1 MKIGYFGIALCATA
15 LSATIANAQDIN
27 AYKLLNLSLEDP
39 TLGSARYAGMGG
51 AMGAIGGVSS
61 ALKDNAASIAAGTKS
76 DIGLTFDLYSNNDG
90 QCSFA
95 VSDASLLFNIDHNN
109 NSGYMSSALAITY
122 NRNRTFDSDIYLKDR
137 SFNSTTNDHEEGGT
151 DAINFAYAG
160 NINNQFYFGVAVG
173 ITDLR
178 FEKSN
183 VYKDANLTDDL
194 ISNTDGTG
202 CNFNVGLLYQ
212 PTDFMRVGV
221 GIQTPTLYNIDE
233 SWSLVENGVEI
244 TDLFYEYSYK
254 IHTPMKFSAQL
265 GFMVGDRANIG
276 IDYSMRNYTRMWGE
290 YENLKMRHLEE
301 DIKEI
306 CKTQHT
312 LKVGAE
318 VNVVGGLDLRAGY
331 AICTAPV
338 LEAKEACDKLA
349 SLGGAYVGDYWY
361 ADDYDNDGNPI
372 GEEYYH
378 GPLYSFTSPKLR
390 QYISAG
396 FGYSGRVA
404 YVDFAYIRKIAT
416 VQYMFQQPFDEG
428 KCDFVSTYANELGDQ
443 KYGSNHF
450 MLSFGFHF

>member
-15 LSATIANAQDIN
+15 LSATISNAQDIN

-122 NRNRTFDSDIYLKDR
+122 NRNRTFDSDMFIEDRIY
-137 SFNSTTNDHEEGGT
+137 NSTTNDHEEGGT

-178 FEKSN
+178 FEKNNIYRDDN
-183 VYKDANLTDDL
+183 VYNDYE
-194 ISNTDGTG
+194 ISADGTG

-212 PTDFMRVGV
+212 PTDFLRVGV

-233 SWSLVENGVEI
+233 SWSFIENKKE
-244 TDLFYEYSYK
+244 TLDDYPYK

-290 YENLKMRHLEE
+290 FANLKMRQLEK
-301 DIKEI
+301 DIKDI

-318 VNVVGGLDLRAGY
+318 VNVVGGLDIRAGY
-331 AICTAPV
+331 AVCTAPV
-338 LEAKEACDKLA
+338 LEAKEACNKLET
-349 SLGGAYVGDYWY
+349 LGGAYVGDYW
-361 ADDYDNDGNPI
+361 DQDSEGNFYYGPI
-372 GEEYYH
+372 
-378 GPLYSFTSPKLR
+378 YSFTSPKLR

-404 YVDFAYIRKIAT
+404 YVDFAYIRKLAT
-416 VQYMFQQPFDEG
+416 VQYMLQQPYEG
-428 KCDFVSTYANELGDQ
+428 TCNLVSTYANELGDQ

>member
-122 NRNRTFDSDIYLKDR
+122 NRNRTFDSDMFLEDRIY
-137 SFNSTTNDHEEGGT
+137 NSTTNDHEEGGT

-178 FEKSN
+178 FEKNNIYRDDN
-183 VYKDANLTDDL
+183 VYDDYE
-194 ISNTDGTG
+194 ISADGTG

-212 PTDFMRVGV
+212 PTDFLRVGV

-233 SWSLVENGVEI
+233 SWSFIENKKE
-244 TDLFYEYSYK
+244 TLDDYPYK

-290 YENLKMRHLEE
+290 FANLKMRQLEK
-301 DIKEI
+301 DIKDI

-318 VNVVGGLDLRAGY
+318 VNVVGGLDILAGY
-331 AICTAPV
+331 AVCTAPV
-338 LEAKEACDKLA
+338 LEAKEACNKLET
-349 SLGGAYVGDYWY
+349 LGGAYVGDYW
-361 ADDYDNDGNPI
+361 DQDSEGNFYYGPI
-372 GEEYYH
+372 
-378 GPLYSFTSPKLR
+378 YSFTSPKLR

-404 YVDFAYIRKIAT
+404 YVDFAYIRKLAT
-416 VQYMFQQPFDEG
+416 VQYMLQQPYEG
-428 KCDFVSTYANELGDQ
+428 TCNLVSTYANELGDQ

>member
-122 NRNRTFDSDIYLKDR
+122 NRNRTFDSDMFIEDRIY
-137 SFNSTTNDHEEGGT
+137 NSTTNDHEEGGT

-178 FEKSN
+178 FEKNNIYRDDN
-183 VYKDANLTDDL
+183 VYNDYE
-194 ISNTDGTG
+194 ISADGTG

-212 PTDFMRVGV
+212 PTDFLRVGV

-233 SWSLVENGVEI
+233 SWSFIENKKE
-244 TDLFYEYSYK
+244 TLDDYPYK

-290 YENLKMRHLEE
+290 FANLKMRQLEK
-301 DIKEI
+301 DIKDI

-318 VNVVGGLDLRAGY
+318 VNVVGGLDIRAGY
-331 AICTAPV
+331 AVCTAPV
-338 LEAKEACDKLA
+338 LEAKEACNKLET
-349 SLGGAYVGDYWY
+349 LGGAYVGDYW
-361 ADDYDNDGNPI
+361 DQDSEGNFYYGPI
-372 GEEYYH
+372 
-378 GPLYSFTSPKLR
+378 YSFTSPKLR

-396 FGYSGRVA
+396 FGYSGRGA
-404 YVDFAYIRKIAT
+404 YVDFAYIRKLAT
-416 VQYMFQQPFDEG
+416 VQYMLQQPYEG
-428 KCDFVSTYANELGDQ
+428 TCNLVSTYANELGDQ

>member
-90 QCSFA
+90 QCSFT
-95 VSDASLLFNIDHNN
+95 VSDASLLFNIDHHN

-122 NRNRTFDSDIYLKDR
+122 NRNRTYDSDMFLKDITY
-137 SFNSTTNDHEEGGT
+137 NSTTNDHEEGGT
-151 DAINFAYAG
+151 DAVNFAYAG

-183 VYKDANLTDDL
+183 IYKDEEYYDDY
-194 ISNTDGTG
+194 IIETNGAG

-221 GIQTPTLYNIDE
+221 GLQTPTLYNIDE
-233 SWSLVENGVEI
+233 SWSFIVNRDE
-244 TDLFYEYSYK
+244 TRDDYPYK

-290 YENLKMRHLEE
+290 FANLKMRLLEE
-301 DIKEI
+301 NIKEI

-318 VNVVGGLDLRAGY
+318 VNVIGGLDLRAGY
-331 AICTAPV
+331 AVCTAPV
-338 LEAKEACDKLA
+338 LEAEEACKKIER
-349 SLGGAYVGDYWY
+349 LGGAYAGDYWDQDENGEY
-361 ADDYDNDGNPI
+361 FYGPI
-372 GEEYYH
+372 
-378 GPLYSFTSPKLR
+378 YSFTSPKMR

-396 FGYSGRVA
+396 FGYSGKIA
-404 YVDFAYIRKIAT
+404 YVDFAYIRKLST
-416 VQYMFQQPFDEG
+416 VQYMLQQPIDEG
-428 KCDFVSTYANELGDQ
+428 TTKLVSTYATEIGDQ
-443 KYGSNHF
+443 KHGSNHF

>member
-90 QCSFA
+90 QCSFT
-95 VSDASLLFNIDHNN
+95 VSDASLLFNIDHHN

-122 NRNRTFDSDIYLKDR
+122 NRNRTYDSDMFLKDITY
-137 SFNSTTNDHEEGGT
+137 NSTTNDHEEGGT
-151 DAINFAYAG
+151 DAVNFAYAG

-183 VYKDANLTDDL
+183 IYKDEEYYDDY
-194 ISNTDGTG
+194 IIETNGAG

-221 GIQTPTLYNIDE
+221 GLQTPTLYNIDE
-233 SWSLVENGVEI
+233 SWSFIVNRDE
-244 TDLFYEYSYK
+244 TRDDYPYK

-290 YENLKMRHLEE
+290 FANLKMRLLEE
-301 DIKEI
+301 NIKEI

-318 VNVVGGLDLRAGY
+318 VNVIGGLDLRAGY
-331 AICTAPV
+331 AVCTAPV
-338 LEAKEACDKLA
+338 LEAEEACKKIER
-349 SLGGAYVGDYWY
+349 LGGAYAGDYWDQDENGEY
-361 ADDYDNDGNPI
+361 FYGPI
-372 GEEYYH
+372 
-378 GPLYSFTSPKLR
+378 YSFTSPKMR

-396 FGYSGRVA
+396 FGYSGKIA
-404 YVDFAYIRKIAT
+404 YVDFAYIRKLST
-416 VQYMFQQPFDEG
+416 VQYMLQQPIDEG
-428 KCDFVSTYANELGDQ
+428 TTKLVSTYASEIGDQ
-443 KYGSNHF
+443 KHGSNHF

>member
-122 NRNRTFDSDIYLKDR
+122 NRNRTFDSDMFIEDRIY
-137 SFNSTTNDHEEGGT
+137 NSTTNDHEEGGT

-178 FEKSN
+178 FEKNNIYRDDN
-183 VYKDANLTDDL
+183 VYDDYE
-194 ISNTDGTG
+194 ISADGTG

-212 PTDFMRVGV
+212 PTDFLRVGV

-233 SWSLVENGVEI
+233 SWSFIENKKE
-244 TDLFYEYSYK
+244 TLDDYPYK

-290 YENLKMRHLEE
+290 FANLKIRELEK
-301 DIKEI
+301 DIKDI

-318 VNVVGGLDLRAGY
+318 VNVVGGLDIRAGY
-331 AICTAPV
+331 AVCTAPV
-338 LEAKEACDKLA
+338 LEAKEACNKLET
-349 SLGGAYVGDYWY
+349 LGGAYVGDYW
-361 ADDYDNDGNPI
+361 DQDSEGNFYYGPI
-372 GEEYYH
+372 
-378 GPLYSFTSPKLR
+378 YSFTSPKLR

-404 YVDFAYIRKIAT
+404 YVDFAYIRKLAT
-416 VQYMFQQPFDEG
+416 VQYMLQQPYEG
-428 KCDFVSTYANELGDQ
+428 TCNLVSTYANELGDQ

>member
-39 TLGSARYAGMGG
+39 TLGSARYSGMGG

-122 NRNRTFDSDIYLKDR
+122 NRNRTFDSDMFLEDRIY
-137 SFNSTTNDHEEGGT
+137 NSTTNDHEEGGT

-178 FEKSN
+178 FEKNNIYRDDN
-183 VYKDANLTDDL
+183 VYDDYE
-194 ISNTDGTG
+194 ISADGTG

-212 PTDFMRVGV
+212 PTDFLRVGV

-233 SWSLVENGVEI
+233 SWSFIENKKE
-244 TDLFYEYSYK
+244 TLDDYPYK

-290 YENLKMRHLEE
+290 FANLKMRQLEK
-301 DIKEI
+301 DIKDI

-318 VNVVGGLDLRAGY
+318 VNVVGGLDIRAGY
-331 AICTAPV
+331 AVCTAPV
-338 LEAKEACDKLA
+338 LEAKEACNKLET
-349 SLGGAYVGDYWY
+349 LGGAYVGDYW
-361 ADDYDNDGNPI
+361 DQDSEGNFYYGPI
-372 GEEYYH
+372 
-378 GPLYSFTSPKLR
+378 YSFTSPKLR

-404 YVDFAYIRKIAT
+404 YVDFAYIRKLAT
-416 VQYMFQQPFDEG
+416 VQYMLQQPYEG
-428 KCDFVSTYANELGDQ
+428 TCNLVSTYANELGDQ

>member
-122 NRNRTFDSDIYLKDR
+122 NRNRTFDSDMFIEDRIY
-137 SFNSTTNDHEEGGT
+137 NSTTNDHEEGGT

-178 FEKSN
+178 FEKNNIYRDDN
-183 VYKDANLTDDL
+183 VYNDYE
-194 ISNTDGTG
+194 ISADGTG

-212 PTDFMRVGV
+212 PTDFLRVGV

-233 SWSLVENGVEI
+233 SWSFIENKKE
-244 TDLFYEYSYK
+244 TLDDYPYK

-290 YENLKMRHLEE
+290 FANLKMRQLEK
-301 DIKEI
+301 DIKDI

-318 VNVVGGLDLRAGY
+318 VNVVGGLDIRAGY
-331 AICTAPV
+331 AVCTAPV
-338 LEAKEACDKLA
+338 LEAKEACNKLET
-349 SLGGAYVGDYWY
+349 LGGAYVGDYW
-361 ADDYDNDGNPI
+361 DQDSEGNFYYGPI
-372 GEEYYH
+372 
-378 GPLYSFTSPKLR
+378 YSFTSPKLR

-404 YVDFAYIRKIAT
+404 YVDFAYIRKLAT
-416 VQYMFQQPFDEG
+416 VQYMLQQPYEG
-428 KCDFVSTYANELGDQ
+428 TCNLVSTYANELGDQ

>member
-51 AMGAIGGVSS
+51 AMGAIGGVTS

-76 DIGLTFDLYSNNDG
+76 DIGMTFDLYSNNDG
-90 QCSFA
+90 QCSFV
-95 VSDASLLFNIDHNN
+95 VSDASLLFNIEHNS
-109 NSGYMSSALAITY
+109 SGYVSSAFAIAY
-122 NRNRTFDSDIYLKDR
+122 NRNRTYDSDMFLSDKTYDSK
-137 SFNSTTNDHEEGGT
+137 TNDHEEGGT
-151 DAINFAYAG
+151 DAVNFAYAG

-183 VYKDANLTDDL
+183 IYKSPELYDDL
-194 ISNTDGTG
+194 ISKSDGAG

-212 PTDFMRVGV
+212 PTDFMRVGI
-221 GIQTPTLYNIDE
+221 GLQTPTLYNIEE
-233 SWSLVENGVEI
+233 SWSFIENDNK
-244 TDLFYEYSYK
+244 TFDDYLYK

-290 YENLKMRHLEE
+290 YANLKMRELEI
-301 DIKEI
+301 DIKDV

-312 LKVGAE
+312 VKVGAE
-318 VNVVGGLDLRAGY
+318 INVIGGLDLRAGY
-331 AICTAPV
+331 AVCTAPV
-338 LEAKEACDKLA
+338 LEAKEACDKFA
-349 SLGGAYVGDYWY
+349 ALGGAYSGDYWY
-361 ADDYDNDGNPI
+361 ADLDDK
-372 GEEYYH
+372 GEAVSDVYYH
-378 GPLYSFTSPKLR
+378 GSMYSFTSPKLR

-404 YVDFAYIRKIAT
+404 YVDFAYIRKLST
-416 VQYMFQQPFDEG
+416 VQYMLQQPFDEG
-428 KCDFVSTYANELGDQ
+428 AANLVSTYANELGDL
-443 KYGSNHF
+443 KHGSNHF

>member
-122 NRNRTFDSDIYLKDR
+122 NRNRTFDSDMFLEDRIY
-137 SFNSTTNDHEEGGT
+137 NSTTNDHEEGGT

-178 FEKSN
+178 FEKNN
-183 VYKDANLTDDL
+183 VYRDDNVYDDYE
-194 ISNTDGTG
+194 ISADGTG

-212 PTDFMRVGV
+212 PTDFLRVGV

-233 SWSLVENGVEI
+233 SWSFIENKKE
-244 TDLFYEYSYK
+244 TLDDYPYK

-290 YENLKMRHLEE
+290 FANLKMRQLEK
-301 DIKEI
+301 DIKDI

-318 VNVVGGLDLRAGY
+318 VNVVGGLDIRAGY
-331 AICTAPV
+331 AVCTAPV
-338 LEAKEACDKLA
+338 LEAKEACNKLET
-349 SLGGAYVGDYWY
+349 LGGAYVGDYW
-361 ADDYDNDGNPI
+361 DQDSEGNFYYGPI
-372 GEEYYH
+372 
-378 GPLYSFTSPKLR
+378 YSFTSPKLR

-404 YVDFAYIRKIAT
+404 YVDFAYIRKLAT
-416 VQYMFQQPFDEG
+416 VQYMLQQPYEG
-428 KCDFVSTYANELGDQ
+428 TCNLVSTYANELGDQ

>member
-51 AMGAIGGVSS
+51 AMGAIGGVTS

-76 DIGLTFDLYSNNDG
+76 DIGMTFDLYSNNDG

-95 VSDASLLFNIDHNN
+95 VSDASLLFNIEHNS
-109 NSGYMSSALAITY
+109 SGYVSSALAISY
-122 NRNRTFDSDIYLKDR
+122 NRNRTYDSDMFLKDR
-137 SFNSTTNDHEEGGT
+137 TYNSTTNDHEEGGT
-151 DAINFAYAG
+151 DVVNFAYAG

-173 ITDLR
+173 ITDMR

-183 VYKDANLTDDL
+183 IYKDEQYLDDFY
-194 ISNTDGTG
+194 SETNGTG

-221 GIQTPTLYNIDE
+221 GLQTPTLYDIDE
-233 SWSLVENGVEI
+233 TWSFNK
-244 TDLFYEYSYK
+244 TRDEYPYK

-276 IDYSMRNYTRMWGE
+276 LDYSMRNYTRMWGE
-290 YENLKMRHLEE
+290 FANLKMRLLEE
-301 DIKEI
+301 NIKEI

-318 VNVVGGLDLRAGY
+318 VNVIGGLDLRAGY
-331 AICTAPV
+331 AVCSAPV
-338 LEAKEACDKLA
+338 LEAKEACDKIEM
-349 SLGGAYVGDYWY
+349 LGGAYSGDYW
-361 ADDYDNDGNPI
+361 DEDEEG
-372 GEEYYH
+372 EYYY
-378 GPLYSFTSPKLR
+378 GPIYSFTSPKLR

-396 FGYSGRVA
+396 FGYSGRIA
-404 YVDFAYIRKIAT
+404 YVDFAYIRKLAT
-416 VQYMFQQPFDEG
+416 VQYMLQQPVDEG
-428 KCDFVSTYANELGDQ
+428 RTNLVSTYANEIGDL
-443 KYGSNHF
+443 KHGSNHF

>member
-122 NRNRTFDSDIYLKDR
+122 NRNRTFDSDMFIEDRIY
-137 SFNSTTNDHEEGGT
+137 NSTTNDHEEGGT

-178 FEKSN
+178 FEKNNIYRDDN
-183 VYKDANLTDDL
+183 VYNDYE
-194 ISNTDGTG
+194 ISADGTG

-212 PTDFMRVGV
+212 PTDFLRVGV

-233 SWSLVENGVEI
+233 SWSFIENKKE
-244 TDLFYEYSYK
+244 TLDDYPYK

-290 YENLKMRHLEE
+290 FANLKMRQLEK
-301 DIKEI
+301 DIKDI

-318 VNVVGGLDLRAGY
+318 VNVVGGLDIRAGY
-331 AICTAPV
+331 AVCTAPV
-338 LEAKEACDKLA
+338 LEAKEACNKLET
-349 SLGGAYVGDYWY
+349 LGGAYVGDYW
-361 ADDYDNDGNPI
+361 DQDSEGNFYYGPI
-372 GEEYYH
+372 
-378 GPLYSFTSPKLR
+378 YSFT
-390 QYISAG
+390 
-396 FGYSGRVA
+396 
-404 YVDFAYIRKIAT
+404 
-416 VQYMFQQPFDEG
+416 
-428 KCDFVSTYANELGDQ
+428 
-443 KYGSNHF
+443 
-450 MLSFGFHF
+450 

>member
-39 TLGSARYAGMGG
+39 TIGSARYAGMGG

-90 QCSFA
+90 QCSFT
-95 VSDASLLFNIDHNN
+95 VSDASLLFNIDHHN

-122 NRNRTFDSDIYLKDR
+122 NRNRTYDSDMFLKDITY
-137 SFNSTTNDHEEGGT
+137 NSTTNDHEEGGT
-151 DAINFAYAG
+151 DAVNFAYAG

-183 VYKDANLTDDL
+183 IYKDEEYYDDY
-194 ISNTDGTG
+194 IIETNGAG

-221 GIQTPTLYNIDE
+221 GLQTPTLYNIDE
-233 SWSLVENGVEI
+233 SWSFIVNRDE
-244 TDLFYEYSYK
+244 TRDDYPYK

-290 YENLKMRHLEE
+290 FANLKMRLLEE
-301 DIKEI
+301 NIKEI

-318 VNVVGGLDLRAGY
+318 GNVIGGLDLRAGY
-331 AICTAPV
+331 AVCTAPV
-338 LEAKEACDKLA
+338 LEAEEACKKIER
-349 SLGGAYVGDYWY
+349 LGGAYAGDYWDQDENGEY
-361 ADDYDNDGNPI
+361 FYGPI
-372 GEEYYH
+372 
-378 GPLYSFTSPKLR
+378 YSFTSPKMR

-396 FGYSGRVA
+396 FGYSGKIA
-404 YVDFAYIRKIAT
+404 YVDFAYIRKLST
-416 VQYMFQQPFDEG
+416 VQYMLQQPIDEG
-428 KCDFVSTYANELGDQ
+428 TTKLVSTYATEIGDQ
-443 KYGSNHF
+443 KHGSNHF

>member
-122 NRNRTFDSDIYLKDR
+122 NRNRTFDSDMFLEDRIY
-137 SFNSTTNDHEEGGT
+137 NSTTNDHEEGGT

-178 FEKSN
+178 FEKNNIYRDDN
-183 VYKDANLTDDL
+183 VYDDYE
-194 ISNTDGTG
+194 ISADGTG

-212 PTDFMRVGV
+212 PTDFLRVGV

-233 SWSLVENGVEI
+233 SWSFIENKKE
-244 TDLFYEYSYK
+244 TLDDYPYK

-290 YENLKMRHLEE
+290 FANLKMRQLEK
-301 DIKEI
+301 DIKDI

-318 VNVVGGLDLRAGY
+318 VNVVGGLDIRAGY
-331 AICTAPV
+331 AVCTAPV
-338 LEAKEACDKLA
+338 LEAKEACNKLET
-349 SLGGAYVGDYWY
+349 LGGAYVGDYW
-361 ADDYDNDGNPI
+361 DQDSEGNFYYGPI
-372 GEEYYH
+372 
-378 GPLYSFTSPKLR
+378 YSFTSPKLR

-404 YVDFAYIRKIAT
+404 YVDFAYIRKLAT
-416 VQYMFQQPFDEG
+416 VQYMLQQPYEG
-428 KCDFVSTYANELGDQ
+428 TCNLVSTYANELGDQ

>member
-39 TLGSARYAGMGG
+39 TLGSARYSGMGG

-122 NRNRTFDSDIYLKDR
+122 NRNRTFDSDMFLEDRIY
-137 SFNSTTNDHEEGGT
+137 NSTTNDHEEGGT

-178 FEKSN
+178 FEKNN
-183 VYKDANLTDDL
+183 VYRDDNVYDDYE
-194 ISNTDGTG
+194 ISADGTG

-212 PTDFMRVGV
+212 PTDFLRVGV

-233 SWSLVENGVEI
+233 SWSFIENKKE
-244 TDLFYEYSYK
+244 TLDDYPYK

-290 YENLKMRHLEE
+290 FANLKMRQLEK
-301 DIKEI
+301 DIKDI

-318 VNVVGGLDLRAGY
+318 VNVVGGLDIRAGY
-331 AICTAPV
+331 AVCTAPV
-338 LEAKEACDKLA
+338 LEAKEACNKLET
-349 SLGGAYVGDYWY
+349 LGGAYVGDYW
-361 ADDYDNDGNPI
+361 DQDSEGNFYYGPI
-372 GEEYYH
+372 
-378 GPLYSFTSPKLR
+378 YSFTSPKLR

-404 YVDFAYIRKIAT
+404 YVDFAYIRKLAT
-416 VQYMFQQPFDEG
+416 VQYMLQQPYEG
-428 KCDFVSTYANELGDQ
+428 TCNLVSTYANELGDQ

>member
-27 AYKLLNLSLEDP
+27 AYKVLNLSLEDP

-76 DIGLTFDLYSNNDG
+76 DIGMTFDLYSNNDG

-95 VSDASLLFNIDHNN
+95 VSDASLLFNIEHNS
-109 NSGYMSSALAITY
+109 SGYVSSALAIAY
-122 NRNRTFDSDIYLKDR
+122 NRNRTFDKDMFLKDKTY
-137 SFNSTTNDHEEGGT
+137 NSTTNDHEEGGT

-178 FEKSN
+178 FDKDNIYKAPDLTGDYVSN
-183 VYKDANLTDDL
+183 ANF
-194 ISNTDGTG
+194 SSRSEGSG

-212 PTDFMRVGV
+212 PSDFMRVGI
-221 GIQTPTLYNIDE
+221 GLQTPTLYNIEEDWKAKEDGMENSYDE
-233 SWSLVENGVEI
+233 
-244 TDLFYEYSYK
+244 YRYK

-265 GFMVGDRANIG
+265 GFMIGDRANIG

-290 YENLKMRHLEE
+290 FANLKMRMLEE

-318 VNVVGGLDLRAGY
+318 INIIDGLDLRAGY
-331 AICTAPV
+331 AVCTAPIREV
-338 LEAKEACDKLA
+338 QESCDKLA
-349 SLGGAYVGDYWY
+349 DLGGAYSGDYW
-361 ADDYDNDGNPI
+361 ANDENGDYF
-372 GEEYYH
+372 Y
-378 GPLYSFTSPKLR
+378 GPLYSFTSPKIR

-404 YVDFAYIRKIAT
+404 YVDFAYIRKLAT
-416 VQYMFQQPFDEG
+416 AQYMLQQPFDEG
-428 KCDFVSTYANELGDQ
+428 TANLVSTYANELGDL
-443 KYGSNHF
+443 KHGSNHF

>member
-27 AYKLLNLSLEDP
+27 AYKVLNLSLEDP

-76 DIGLTFDLYSNNDG
+76 DIGMTFDLYSNNDG

-95 VSDASLLFNIDHNN
+95 VSDASLLFNIEHN
-109 NSGYMSSALAITY
+109 NSGYVSSALAITY
-122 NRNRTFDSDIYLKDR
+122 NRNRTYDSDMFLKDKVYD
-137 SFNSTTNDHEEGGT
+137 SKTNDHEEGGT

-178 FEKSN
+178 FEKN
-183 VYKDANLTDDL
+183 NLYKSMDLNDDL
-194 ISNTDGTG
+194 RSNSDGAG

-212 PTDFMRVGV
+212 PTDFMRVGI
-221 GIQTPTLYNIDE
+221 GLQTPTLYDIDE
-233 SWSLVENGVEI
+233 TWKLIENG
-244 TDLFYEYSYK
+244 DQSFDPFYEYSYK

-265 GFMVGDRANIG
+265 GFMAGDRANIG
-276 IDYSMRNYTRMWGE
+276 IDYSMRNYKRMWVE
-290 YENLKMRHLEE
+290 FENLKMRELET
-301 DIKEI
+301 DIKEV
-306 CKTQHT
+306 CKIQHT

-318 VNVVGGLDLRAGY
+318 VNIIDGLDLRAGY
-331 AICTAPV
+331 AICTAPI

-349 SLGGAYVGDYWY
+349 DLGGAYSGDYWY
-361 ADDYDNDGNPI
+361 PDYNGDGEPI
-372 GEEYYH
+372 GDIYYH
-378 GPLYSFTSPKLR
+378 GPMYSFTSPKIR

-396 FGYSGRVA
+396 FGYSGKIA
-404 YVDFAYIRKIAT
+404 YVDFAYIRKLST
-416 VQYMFQQPFDEG
+416 VQYMYQQPFDAG
-428 KCDFVSTYANELGDQ
+428 TANLVSTYAEELGDL
-443 KYGSNHF
+443 KHGSNHF

>member
-122 NRNRTFDSDIYLKDR
+122 NRNRTFDSDMFIEDRIY
-137 SFNSTTNDHEEGGT
+137 NSTTNDHEEGGT

-178 FEKSN
+178 FEKNNIYRDDN
-183 VYKDANLTDDL
+183 VYNDYE
-194 ISNTDGTG
+194 ISADGTG

-212 PTDFMRVGV
+212 PTDFLRVGV

-233 SWSLVENGVEI
+233 SWSFIENKKE
-244 TDLFYEYSYK
+244 TLDDYPYK

-290 YENLKMRHLEE
+290 FANLKMRQLEK
-301 DIKEI
+301 DIKDI

-361 ADDYDNDGNPI
+361 PDYDKDGNPI
-372 GEEYYH
+372 SNDYYH

-404 YVDFAYIRKIAT
+404 YVDFAYIRKLAT
-416 VQYMFQQPFDEG
+416 VQYMLQQPYEG
-428 KCDFVSTYANELGDQ
+428 TCDLVSTYANELGDQ

>member
-122 NRNRTFDSDIYLKDR
+122 NRNRTFDSDMFIEDRIY
-137 SFNSTTNDHEEGGT
+137 NSTTNDHEEGGT

-178 FEKSN
+178 FEKNNIYRDDN
-183 VYKDANLTDDL
+183 VYNDYE
-194 ISNTDGTG
+194 ISADGTG

-212 PTDFMRVGV
+212 PTDFLRVGV

-233 SWSLVENGVEI
+233 SWSFIENKKE
-244 TDLFYEYSYK
+244 TLDDYPYK

-290 YENLKMRHLEE
+290 FANLKIRELEK
-301 DIKEI
+301 DIKDI

-318 VNVVGGLDLRAGY
+318 VNVVGGLDIRAGY
-331 AICTAPV
+331 AVCTAPV
-338 LEAKEACDKLA
+338 LEAKEACNKLET
-349 SLGGAYVGDYWY
+349 LGGAYVGDYWDQDSEGTFY
-361 ADDYDNDGNPI
+361 YGPI
-372 GEEYYH
+372 
-378 GPLYSFTSPKLR
+378 YSFTSPKLR

-404 YVDFAYIRKIAT
+404 YVDFAYIRKLAT
-416 VQYMFQQPFDEG
+416 VQYMLQQPYEG
-428 KCDFVSTYANELGDQ
+428 TCNLVSTYANELGDQ

>member
-122 NRNRTFDSDIYLKDR
+122 NRNRTFDSDMFIEDRIY
-137 SFNSTTNDHEEGGT
+137 NSTTNDHEEGGT

-178 FEKSN
+178 FEKNNIYRDDN
-183 VYKDANLTDDL
+183 VYDDYE
-194 ISNTDGTG
+194 ISADGTG

-212 PTDFMRVGV
+212 PTDFLRVGV

-233 SWSLVENGVEI
+233 SWSFIENKKE
-244 TDLFYEYSYK
+244 TLDDYPYK

-290 YENLKMRHLEE
+290 FANLKMRQLEK
-301 DIKEI
+301 DIKDI

-318 VNVVGGLDLRAGY
+318 VNVVGGLDIRAGY
-331 AICTAPV
+331 AVCTAPV
-338 LEAKEACDKLA
+338 LEAKEACNKLET
-349 SLGGAYVGDYWY
+349 LGGAYVGDYW
-361 ADDYDNDGNPI
+361 DQDSEGNFYYGPI
-372 GEEYYH
+372 
-378 GPLYSFTSPKLR
+378 YSFTSPKLR

-404 YVDFAYIRKIAT
+404 YVDFAYIRKLAT
-416 VQYMFQQPFDEG
+416 VQYMLQQPYEG
-428 KCDFVSTYANELGDQ
+428 TCNLVSTYANELGDQ

>member
-122 NRNRTFDSDIYLKDR
+122 NRNRTFDSDMFLEDR
-137 SFNSTTNDHEEGGT
+137 SYNSTTNDHEEGGT

-178 FEKSN
+178 FEKNNIYRDDN
-183 VYKDANLTDDL
+183 VYDDYE
-194 ISNTDGTG
+194 ISADGTG

-212 PTDFMRVGV
+212 PTDFLRVGV

-233 SWSLVENGVEI
+233 SWSFIENKKE
-244 TDLFYEYSYK
+244 TLDDYPYK

-290 YENLKMRHLEE
+290 FANLKMRQLEK
-301 DIKEI
+301 DIKDI

-318 VNVVGGLDLRAGY
+318 VNVVGGLDIRAGY
-331 AICTAPV
+331 AVCTAPV
-338 LEAKEACDKLA
+338 LEAKEACNKLET
-349 SLGGAYVGDYWY
+349 LGGAYVGDYW
-361 ADDYDNDGNPI
+361 DQDSEGNFYYGPI
-372 GEEYYH
+372 
-378 GPLYSFTSPKLR
+378 YSFTSPKLR

-404 YVDFAYIRKIAT
+404 YVDFAYIRKLAT
-416 VQYMFQQPFDEG
+416 VQYMLQQPYEG
-428 KCDFVSTYANELGDQ
+428 SCDLVSTYANELGDQ
-443 KYGSNHF
+443 KHGSNHF

>member
-122 NRNRTFDSDIYLKDR
+122 NRNRTFDSDMFLEDR
-137 SFNSTTNDHEEGGT
+137 SYNSTTNDHEEGGT

-178 FEKSN
+178 FEKNNIYRDDN
-183 VYKDANLTDDL
+183 VYDDYE
-194 ISNTDGTG
+194 ISADGTG

-212 PTDFMRVGV
+212 PTDFLRVGV

-233 SWSLVENGVEI
+233 SWSFIENKKE
-244 TDLFYEYSYK
+244 TLDDYPYK

-290 YENLKMRHLEE
+290 FANLKMRQLEK
-301 DIKEI
+301 DIKDI

-318 VNVVGGLDLRAGY
+318 VNVVGGLDIRAGY
-331 AICTAPV
+331 AVCTAPV
-338 LEAKEACDKLA
+338 LEAKEACNKLET
-349 SLGGAYVGDYWY
+349 LGGAYVGDYW
-361 ADDYDNDGNPI
+361 DVDSET
-372 GEEYYH
+372 GENYYY

-404 YVDFAYIRKIAT
+404 YVDFAYIRKLAT
-416 VQYMFQQPFDEG
+416 VQYMLQQPYEG
-428 KCDFVSTYANELGDQ
+428 SCDLVSTYANELGDQ

>member
-122 NRNRTFDSDIYLKDR
+122 NRNRTFDSDMFIEDRIY
-137 SFNSTTNDHEEGGT
+137 NSTTNDHEEGGT

-178 FEKSN
+178 FEKNNIYRDDN
-183 VYKDANLTDDL
+183 VYNDYE
-194 ISNTDGTG
+194 ISADGTG

-212 PTDFMRVGV
+212 PTDFLRVGV

-233 SWSLVENGVEI
+233 SWSFIENKKE
-244 TDLFYEYSYK
+244 TLDDYPYK

-290 YENLKMRHLEE
+290 FANLKIRELEK
-301 DIKEI
+301 DIKDI

-318 VNVVGGLDLRAGY
+318 VNVVGGLDIRAGY
-331 AICTAPV
+331 AVCTAPV
-338 LEAKEACDKLA
+338 LEAKEACNKLET
-349 SLGGAYVGDYWY
+349 LGGAYVGDYW
-361 ADDYDNDGNPI
+361 DQDSEGNFYYGPI
-372 GEEYYH
+372 
-378 GPLYSFTSPKLR
+378 YSFTSPKLR

-404 YVDFAYIRKIAT
+404 YVDFAYIRKLAT
-416 VQYMFQQPFDEG
+416 VQYMLQQPYEG
-428 KCDFVSTYANELGDQ
+428 TCNLVSTYANELGDQ